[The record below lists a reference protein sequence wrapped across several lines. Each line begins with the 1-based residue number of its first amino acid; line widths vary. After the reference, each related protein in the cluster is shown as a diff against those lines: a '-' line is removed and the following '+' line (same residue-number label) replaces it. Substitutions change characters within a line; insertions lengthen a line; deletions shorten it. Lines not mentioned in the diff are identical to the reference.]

1 LKIFLKVPRRCN
13 GYRLDQVLAAC
24 LPEYSRSRL
33 QKWVKQGS
41 VTLDDTGCRPRDT
54 VLQNQTI
61 RIEVDDKAVRAGRGV
76 EPQDIPLN
84 VVYEDTDL
92 IALNKPAGLVVHPAA
107 GNPDGTLQ
115 NALLFHYPELARV
128 PRSGIV
134 HRLDR
139 DTTGLMVIART
150 PQSHTDLIRQLQAR
164 QIEREYEA
172 IVNGVMV
179 AGGRVEA
186 RIGRHPVNRKRMAVV
201 TGGREAVTHYRVLEK
216 FHAHTHIQLQLESGR
231 THQIRVHM
239 AHIHYPVT
247 GDPVYGGR
255 KKIPAGATPTL
266 KRLLQEFTR
275 QALHACKLTLLHPA
289 DKKQTGWQVPA
300 PTDMRNLLQEL
311 RK

>member
-1 LKIFLKVPRRCN
+1 MKISLKVPQQCN

-33 QKWVKQGS
+33 QKWVKQGY
-41 VTLDDTGCRPRDT
+41 VTLDDNGCRTRDI
-54 VLQNQTI
+54 VLQSQTI
-61 RIEVDDKAVRAGRGV
+61 LIEVDDNAVQTGRGV

-84 VVYEDTDL
+84 VVYEDKDL
-92 IALNKPAGLVVHPAA
+92 IALDKPAGLVVHPAA

-115 NALLFHYPELARV
+115 NALLFHYPELERV

-164 QIEREYEA
+164 QMEREYEA
-172 IVNGVMV
+172 IVSGVMV

-186 RIGRHPVNRKRMAVV
+186 RIGRHPVNRKRMAVIA
-201 TGGREAVTHYRVLEK
+201 GGRDAITYYRVLEK
-216 FHAHTHIQLQLESGR
+216 FQAHTYIQLQLESGR
-231 THQIRVHM
+231 THQIRLHM
-239 AHIHYPVT
+239 AHIHYPVI

-255 KKIPAGATPTL
+255 KKKSRQRDTGTKKVAARILKAGPACPQADATAS
-266 KRLLQEFTR
+266 RR
-275 QALHACKLTLLHPA
+275 
-289 DKKQTGWQVPA
+289 
-300 PTDMRNLLQEL
+300 
-311 RK
+311 